1 MPRLRQIC
9 DQHQVLLIA
18 DEVMSGWC
26 RTGQW
31 FAVDNWNVIPDIL
44 TTAKGITNAAIPL
57 GLCATSSKIA
67 SYFDDHF
74 FAHGHTYEAHPLT
87 LAPAVASIQEMK
99 RMDLVKRAQEMGKYL
114 GSKLQELKPK
124 HPSIGEV
131 RGLGMFWAVE
141 LVKDQNT
148 KQPFN
153 TGVDKVTGK
162 PLVVDKVAARMM
174 GNGVYVQAW
183 LSHFVVAPPIIINKD
198 EIDNAIAVFDE
209 ALTIADKELVN

>member
-1 MPRLRQIC
+1 
-9 DQHQVLLIA
+9 
-18 DEVMSGWC
+18 MSGWC
-26 RTGQW
+26 RTGRW
-31 FAVDNWNVIPDIL
+31 FAVDHWNVIPDIL

-57 GLCATSSKIA
+57 GLCATSARIA

-87 LAPAVASIQEMK
+87 LAPAIASIQEMK
-99 RMDLVKRAQEMGKYL
+99 RMNLVSRSQEMGTYL
-114 GSKLQELKPK
+114 GSKLQELKAK
-124 HPSIGEV
+124 HSSIGEV

-141 LVKDQNT
+141 LVKDQKT
-148 KQPFN
+148 KEPFN
-153 TGVDKVTGK
+153 TGVDKVSGK

-198 EIDNAIAVFDE
+198 EIDSAVAVFDE
-209 ALTIADKELVN
+209 ALTIADKELAN